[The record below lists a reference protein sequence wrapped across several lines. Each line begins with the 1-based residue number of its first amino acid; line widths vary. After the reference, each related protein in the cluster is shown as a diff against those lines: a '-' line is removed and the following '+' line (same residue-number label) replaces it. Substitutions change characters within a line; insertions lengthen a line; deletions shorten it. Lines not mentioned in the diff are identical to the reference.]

1 MMDKELE
8 AEIHP
13 LKADERKS
21 RGNLESRTE
30 KDGSFKKTSRR
41 SRFAQCR
48 TVIFFFSLFI
58 CLFVVFIISFIIP
71 CPDRSMSQK
80 MWKVNYN
87 AAVTY
92 DFMAFKDISEDTVQD
107 VLFLYK
113 DGSSGNSSNSNK
125 SCTNEGFSAPCAF
138 LAALSGTNGSLL
150 WERPVAQDVIYMECV
165 DRHMVEGPPSSCFIV
180 GKQYS
185 FLAVDT
191 FIGEIIWNQ
200 PWPFGDNDSI
210 LTPFLTIPDVTGN
223 EIQDLLI
230 FTKSERRI
238 KTYLF
243 SSNTGDQVGS
253 MSYLNLE
260 GEVGYIMHITYT
272 GAYYIL
278 FHSASYIY
286 AYSLKDLY
294 EEMTGGKEVFVEDT
308 YWQKM
313 IDNVTHR
320 ILPFRSG
327 TIRYLMNVPV
337 FKRDILIVK
346 TDGCELFDGQ
356 MFFLQWTLNTSE
368 IMRYPCL
375 GYYKPGE
382 HAIVPLK
389 LETGFQRKILIV
401 DATSGDV
408 LWSLTLNSF
417 PGIPKI
423 TSVPTTDQRSAFFF
437 WGNRNQETVDYQK
450 TLYMFHPILPY
461 VLLELS
467 NTTKNIV
474 AFNVIFEQKH
484 HASYVLLTG
493 PTSMDPPGQVS
504 LSKEKLK
511 ESVLNAKVIW
521 LEQTR
526 PENDQTIKD
535 RFYALRYKR
544 EI

>member
-1 MMDKELE
+1 MMEKELE

-21 RGNLESRTE
+21 QGNLESGIE
-30 KDGSFKKTSRR
+30 KDGSFKKTSRH

-71 CPDRSMSQK
+71 CPDKSISQK
-80 MWKVNYN
+80 MWRINYN

-92 DFMAFKDISEDTVQD
+92 DFMTFKDISEDTIQD
-107 VLFLYK
+107 ILFLYK
-113 DGSSGNSSNSNK
+113 EDSNGDSSNSNN
-125 SCTNEGFSAPCAF
+125 SCTN
-138 LAALSGTNGSLL
+138 
-150 WERPVAQDVIYMECV
+150 Q
-165 DRHMVEGPPSSCFIV
+165 
-180 GKQYS
+180 
-185 FLAVDT
+185 
-191 FIGEIIWNQ
+191 GEIMWNQ
-200 PWPFGDNDSI
+200 PWPFGDNDSV
-210 LTPFLTIPDVTGN
+210 LTPFLTIPDLTGN

-230 FTKSERRI
+230 FTKSGRRI

-253 MSYLNLE
+253 LSYLNLE
-260 GEVGYIMHITYT
+260 GEVGYLMHITYT

-286 AYSLKDLY
+286 AYPLKDLY
-294 EEMTGGKEVFVEDT
+294 EEMTGGKDLFMEDN

-313 IDNVTHR
+313 IDNITHR
-320 ILPFRSG
+320 ILPFSSG
-327 TIRYLMNVPV
+327 TIRYLINVPV
-337 FKRDILIVK
+337 LKKKDILLVK
-346 TDGCELFDGQ
+346 TDRCELFDGQ
-356 MFFLQWTLNTSE
+356 MFSLQWTLNASE
-368 IMRYPCL
+368 VVRKPVL

-382 HAIVPLK
+382 HAIV
-389 LETGFQRKILIV
+389 LEAGTGFQRKILIV
-401 DATSGDV
+401 DATSGEI
-408 LWSLTLNSF
+408 LWNLTLNSF

-423 TSVPTTDQRSAFFF
+423 TSVTTIDQRSAFFF
-437 WGNRNQETVDYQK
+437 WDSRNQTETGDYRK

-461 VLLELS
+461 VLLELT

-493 PTSMDPPGQVS
+493 PTSADLPGQVS

-521 LEQTR
+521 LGQTR

-535 RFYALRYKR
+535 RFYELRYKR
-544 EI
+544 ET

>member
-1 MMDKELE
+1 MMEKELE

-21 RGNLESRTE
+21 QGNLESGIE
-30 KDGSFKKTSRR
+30 KDGSFKKTSRH

-71 CPDRSMSQK
+71 CPDKSISQK
-80 MWKVNYN
+80 MWRINYN

-92 DFMAFKDISEDTVQD
+92 DFMTFKDISEDTIQD
-107 VLFLYK
+107 ILFLYK
-113 DGSSGNSSNSNK
+113 EDSNGDSSNSNN
-125 SCTNEGFSAPCAF
+125 SCTNQGFSTPCVY
-138 LAALSGTNGSLL
+138 LAALSGTNGSVL
-150 WERPVAQDVIYMECV
+150 WERPVAQDVAYMECV
-165 DRHMVEGPPSSCFIV
+165 DRHMMEGPPSGCFIV
-180 GKQYS
+180 GKQHS
-185 FLAVDT
+185 FLAVDSS
-191 FIGEIIWNQ
+191 IGEIMWNQ
-200 PWPFGDNDSI
+200 PWPFGDNDSV
-210 LTPFLTIPDVTGN
+210 LTPFLTIPDLTGN

-230 FTKSERRI
+230 FTKSGRRI

-253 MSYLNLE
+253 LSYLNLE
-260 GEVGYIMHITYT
+260 GEVGYLMHITYT

-286 AYSLKDLY
+286 AYPLKDLY
-294 EEMTGGKEVFVEDT
+294 EEMTGGKDLFMEDN

-313 IDNVTHR
+313 IDNITHR
-320 ILPFRSG
+320 ILPFSSG
-327 TIRYLMNVPV
+327 TIRYLINVPV
-337 FKRDILIVK
+337 LKKKDILLVK
-346 TDGCELFDGQ
+346 TDRCELFDGQ
-356 MFFLQWTLNTSE
+356 MFSLQWTLNASE
-368 IMRYPCL
+368 VVRKPVL

-382 HAIVPLK
+382 HAIV
-389 LETGFQRKILIV
+389 LEAGTGFQRKE
-401 DATSGDV
+401 TGDY
-408 LWSLTLNSF
+408 
-417 PGIPKI
+417 
-423 TSVPTTDQRSAFFF
+423 R
-437 WGNRNQETVDYQK
+437 K

-461 VLLELS
+461 VLLELT

-493 PTSMDPPGQVS
+493 PTSADLPGQVS

-521 LEQTR
+521 LGQTR

-535 RFYALRYKR
+535 RFYELRYKR
-544 EI
+544 ET